1 MYRLSHLVLT
11 AAICMG
17 LSVGVRAQTS
27 AEHPAGLPLPEKY
40 FPVLAQLIDTA
51 GKQSSRMIS
60 RNAEDAIAEAGRMLA
75 RAGQLPSIGGSA
87 QFNPYQLD
95 IRGDVPDPVVSQR
108 LTYGVSLTQPIFHWG
123 ALRNN
128 TRIGELQLKITQ
140 GQTAEVYRLLTQEI
154 RGQFLQLIIRKT
166 ALARARLSRDLTE
179 AQVKFAEERLAAHS
193 ISQSDLFS
201 LRMNQTQIVL
211 NLDRAQEDYDAGKRL
226 LAKLTGTSPLT
237 DDQIPDAVPVIAPAM
252 PALEALLS
260 SYTGTRVEAS
270 NNLKVVGDQ
279 IRIEELTYKNAA
291 TRLRPKFNF
300 VSGISQD
307 LQSYTTNIGQK
318 YSVRSYYVGAQVSW
332 SLFDGRATRALKV
345 SSLARRRQLELSY
358 KTMTDDLIEQ
368 ARSQLKQMTF
378 AARSMAISD
387 QYLTMGEDNVKGQRA
402 EMARGA
408 ASQADVNSAE
418 LGLFDLRLN
427 AYGARIDYLMR
438 SADYLSVVG
447 DAEPAATFST
457 PHRS

>member
-1 MYRLSHLVLT
+1 
-11 AAICMG
+11 MG
-17 LSVGVRAQTS
+17 LPDGVRAQAS
-27 AEHPAGLPLPEKY
+27 AERGTGLPLPEKY

-51 GKQSSRMIS
+51 GKQSSRMIA

-75 RAGQLPSIGGSA
+75 RSGQLPSIGGSA
-87 QFNPYQLD
+87 QYNPYQLD

-140 GQTAEVYRLLTQEI
+140 GQTAEVYRLLEQEI

-166 ALARARLSRDLTE
+166 ALARARLSRDLAD

-193 ISQSDLFS
+193 IAQGDLFGI
-201 LRMNQTQIVL
+201 RMNQTQLVL
-211 NLDRAQEDYDAGKRL
+211 NLDRAQEDYDAAKRL

-237 DDQIPDAVPVIAPAM
+237 DNQIPDAVPVVAPDI
-252 PALEALLS
+252 PVLEALLS
-260 SYTGTRVEAS
+260 NYAGARLETS
-270 NNLKVVGDQ
+270 NNLKVIGDQ
-279 IRIEELTYKNAA
+279 IRIEELTYKNAS

-300 VSGISQD
+300 LTGLSQD

-332 SLFDGRATRALKV
+332 SLFDGHATRALKI
-345 SSLARRRQLELSY
+345 SSLARRRQLEQSY
-358 KTMTDDLIEQ
+358 KTMTDDLVDQ

-378 AARSMAISD
+378 SARSMAISD
-387 QYLTMGEDNVKGQRA
+387 QYLAMGEDNVKGQQV

-418 LGLFDLRLN
+418 LNLFDLRLN

-438 SADYLSVVG
+438 SAEYLSLVG
-447 DAEPAATFST
+447 DTEPAATFST